1 MINFTIIMLPFSRT
15 GMPAILREALLAR
28 STMDIS
34 TSTSSSSSSSTSS
47 ENLVSENLGHFE
59 NAEDFENVKDFEN
72 VDQMFR
78 TSLSDL
84 SLEEAA
90 EVKFATMTYFFQCPL
105 DVIDH

>member
-1 MINFTIIMLPFSRT
+1 
-15 GMPAILREALLAR
+15 MPVILREALLAR
-28 STMDIS
+28 STIDIS
-34 TSTSSSSSSSTSS
+34 TSTSSSTSF

-59 NAEDFENVKDFEN
+59 NAEDFENVKDFES

-84 SLEEAA
+84 SLDEAA
-90 EVKFATMTYFFQCPL
+90 EVKFATMTMNILFQCPL

>member
-1 MINFTIIMLPFSRT
+1 MMIFTIIMLQSSRT

-28 STMDIS
+28 STIDIS
-34 TSTSSSSSSSTSS
+34 TSTSFSSSTSS

-72 VDQMFR
+72 VDQMVR

-90 EVKFATMTYFFQCPL
+90 EVKFATMTMNILFSMS
-105 DVIDH
+105 VIHWT

>member
-1 MINFTIIMLPFSRT
+1 MIRKTMIIFTIIMLPSSRT

-28 STMDIS
+28 STIDI
-34 TSTSSSSSSSTSS
+34 STSSSSSTGS
-47 ENLVSENLGHFE
+47 ENLASENLGHFE
-59 NAEDFENVKDFEN
+59 DVKDFEN

-90 EVKFATMTYFFQCPL
+90 EVKIATM
-105 DVIDH
+105 VIDEIFFPVS

>member
-1 MINFTIIMLPFSRT
+1 MLPFSRT

-28 STMDIS
+28 STIDIS
-34 TSTSSSSSSSTSS
+34 TSTSSSTGS

-59 NAEDFENVKDFEN
+59 DAEDFENVKDFEN
-72 VDQMFR
+72 AKDFENVDQMSG

-90 EVKFATMTYFFQCPL
+90 EVKIPAKWSLMRSFF
-105 DVIDH
+105 

>member
-1 MINFTIIMLPFSRT
+1 MIRKTMIIFTIIMLPISRT

-28 STMDIS
+28 STIDIS
-34 TSTSSSSSSSTSS
+34 TSTSSSTGS
-47 ENLVSENLGHFE
+47 ENLVSKNLGHFE
-59 NAEDFENVKDFEN
+59 NAEVFENVKDFEN

-90 EVKFATMTYFFQCPL
+90 EVKIATM
-105 DVIDH
+105 VIDEIFFPVS